1 MSAEDSFYKGFFYG
15 ATLGFIAG
23 IIYAPKTGNETRE
36 ILGENIKDWK
46 LRANDLVDS
55 AKEILGENIKDW
67 KLRANDLVDS
77 AKERLNNAVQEGAE
91 ESRRSRQDLYDE

>member
-15 ATLGFIAG
+15 ATVGFIAG
-23 IIYAPKTGNETRE
+23 IIYAHKTGNETRE

-46 LRANDLVDS
+46 LRA
-55 AKEILGENIKDW
+55 K
-67 KLRANDLVDS
+67 DLVDS
-77 AKERLNNAVQEGAE
+77 AKERLNNAVHEGAE

>member
-36 ILGENIKDWK
+36 ILGENSKDWK
-46 LRANDLVDS
+46 LRANDLV
-55 AKEILGENIKDW
+55 E
-67 KLRANDLVDS
+67 S